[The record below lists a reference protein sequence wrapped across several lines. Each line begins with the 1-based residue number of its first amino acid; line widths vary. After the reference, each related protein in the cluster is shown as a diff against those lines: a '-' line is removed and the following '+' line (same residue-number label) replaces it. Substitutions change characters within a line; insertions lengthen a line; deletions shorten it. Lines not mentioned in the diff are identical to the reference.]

1 MITRKNQ
8 SNKSRKKGQ
17 IIGQVFIYMM
27 AVIVI
32 GGIALIG
39 YKAIG
44 TISEKSCQAE
54 KASFKIDLGGLI
66 EKYTSYGSV
75 NKKTIN
81 SPCEYDTVC
90 FVDASKIGDNTFTCP
105 ENRIRENSVRNT
117 NKIQTNMFVISNK
130 LTIPIGYSDLISLNS
145 SDMNSCLCIKQR
157 NKNFYLTFSGKGS
170 STEIS
175 RG

>member
-1 MITRKNQ
+1 
-8 SNKSRKKGQ
+8 
-17 IIGQVFIYMM
+17 MM

-44 TISEKSCQAE
+44 TISDKSCQAE
-54 KASFKIDLGGLI
+54 KASFKIDLEGLI

-75 NKKTIN
+75 NRKTIN

-90 FVDASKIGDNTFTCP
+90 FVDVSKIGINDGSFTCP
-105 ENRIRENSVRNT
+105 NRIIQDSVTNT
-117 NKIQTNMFVISNK
+117 GGIEANMFVLSNK
-130 LTIPIGYSDLISLNS
+130 RTISIGYSDLITLNS
-145 SDMNSCLCIKQR
+145 SDRNSCLCIEQR
-157 NKNFYLTFSGKGS
+157 NKNFYITFSGKGS